1 VAEIYETLKRSLHNE
16 QLVALATVIAGARLG
31 SKLLIWPDGR
41 TQGDLGSNELNQ
53 QVARRAA
60 ELLATTQQT
69 ERASFE
75 EAGEPVEVFIDVYP
89 PPPKLIVVGAVHV
102 AIPLVT
108 FAKTMGFRTVVIDAR
123 STFAT
128 PERFQHADEL
138 IVEWPADGLQALNL
152 DAATYIV
159 VLSHDEKLDNPALQV
174 ALASPARYIGA
185 LGSRTTHAKRVEAL
199 QAMGVTGEQLARIH
213 NPIGLNLG
221 AQTAEEIALAIMAQ
235 IVAVRHG
242 IET

>member
-1 VAEIYETLKRSLHNE
+1 VAEIYETLKRSLHDE
-16 QLVALATVIAGARLG
+16 QIVALATVIAGARLG
-31 SKLLIWPDGR
+31 SKLLIWPDGQ
-41 TQGDLGSNELNQ
+41 TQGDLGSTELNQ

-89 PPPKLIVVGAVHV
+89 PPPKLIIVGAVHV

-123 STFAT
+123 SAFAT

-174 ALASPARYIGA
+174 ALSSPARYIGA
-185 LGSRTTHAKRVEAL
+185 LGSRKTHAKRVEAL
-199 QAMGVTGEQLARIH
+199 QAMGVTGEQVARIH